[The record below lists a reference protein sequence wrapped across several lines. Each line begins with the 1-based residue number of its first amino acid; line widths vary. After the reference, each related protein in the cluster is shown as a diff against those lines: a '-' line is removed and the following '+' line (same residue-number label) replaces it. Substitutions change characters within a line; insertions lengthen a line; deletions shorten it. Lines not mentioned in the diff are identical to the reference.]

1 MINLFSLF
9 LVSLGIAFFLGNAP
23 SGEQSS
29 NVSLPI
35 ESNITTPI
43 NGNESSTLYQLPSG
57 RNVAIAFLGFA
68 IFGGCLCFLSEDIQ
82 LFVSQLFSSQP
93 TQPQNLNVSPIEL
106 SKDEIDI
113 LTRLLTEELHI
124 LQPRPSVS
132 VQQQIYLDELDE
144 LEASLQ
150 IALDKLC
157 KHNP

>member
-1 MINLFSLF
+1 MINLFSLL

-82 LFVSQLFSSQP
+82 LFSSQP

-124 LQPRPSVS
+124 LQPRPFVS